1 MARWCAPRA
10 KQGSPHRST
19 PAWSGSCMPSS
30 AARSGSGHTSSP
42 RCVQPSAQRVDTP
55 RPGGYFPPPS
65 EEPRVDSTDST
76 YLQPYLPILVLLLL
90 AGVMCFAIS
99 FLAGYLGP
107 KRIFPIKETAFECGS
122 PTTGDPHSRHSVKF
136 YLVALLFIVFDI
148 ESVFIYPWGALL
160 RDFAAQ
166 GLGLFAYLEM
176 LSFMATLA
184 LGLVYVWRKGAL
196 EWS

>member
-1 MARWCAPRA
+1 
-10 KQGSPHRST
+10 
-19 PAWSGSCMPSS
+19 
-30 AARSGSGHTSSP
+30 
-42 RCVQPSAQRVDTP
+42 
-55 RPGGYFPPPS
+55 
-65 EEPRVDSTDST
+65 VDSSHLTS
-76 YLQPYLPILVLLLL
+76 YIPVLVLLIL
-90 AGVMCFAIS
+90 AGGMSLAIGA
-99 FLAGYLGP
+99 LATYLGP

-136 YLVALLFIVFDI
+136 YLVALLFIVFDV

-160 RDFAAQ
+160 HDFYAE
-166 GLGLFAYLEM
+166 GLGWFAYVEM